1 MRLVPRTLQARIVLL
16 ILLLLAAGQ
25 YAAFRLFEYFELEPR
40 ASVGALQVV
49 STVNLTRSAL
59 LAAGD
64 DTRLSLLRELNL
76 NQGIRIYPF
85 DPFEEIESL
94 PDDPLVQRI
103 AAKVRGQLGKDT
115 VVAMNHLDLPGIWV
129 SFSLNGEDYW
139 VVIPGVQ
146 TVRAVPL
153 QWLGWGLLVV
163 TMSLL
168 GAYLIMLRINR
179 PLRQLALAADA
190 IGRGNTIGSLPESGA
205 DEFVHVAKAFNEMQT
220 ALRRAEADRNLL
232 LGGVSHDLRTPLARL
247 RLAVEML
254 PQSSVD
260 KPGMEQDIADMD
272 AIIGQFID
280 FVRGAEGEKT
290 VSIDLNELIRELA
303 ARYERQAKPL
313 ALDLGELPELRLRPL
328 AMRRLITNL
337 VDNAF
342 HYGDGAVTVRSHAAD
357 GTVLLSVMD
366 RGPGLPEAE
375 AERLLRP
382 FERLDTA
389 RGREGGA
396 GLGLAIAA
404 RIARLH
410 GGELSL
416 QNRPG
421 GGLEARVLINVGQD
435 Q

>member
-85 DPFEEIESL
+85 DPFEEIEPL
-94 PDDPLVQRI
+94 PGDPLVQRI

-129 SFSLNGEDYW
+129 SFSLSGEDYW
-139 VVIPGVQ
+139 VIIPGVQ
-146 TVRAVPL
+146 TVRTVPL

-260 KPGMEQDIADMD
+260 KSGMEQDIADMD

-290 VSIDLNELIRELA
+290 VSTDLNELIRGVA

-342 HYGDGAVTVRSHAAD
+342 HYGGGAVTVRSYAAD

-389 RGREGGA
+389 RAAKAEQGWVSPSRPESRDCMVENSACRTGLGA
-396 GLGLAIAA
+396 GWKRGF
-404 RIARLH
+404 
-410 GGELSL
+410 
-416 QNRPG
+416 
-421 GGLEARVLINVGQD
+421 
-435 Q
+435 